1 MEATKR
7 VFKLLNG
14 RFEEVNGNV
23 IETISAKILKQ
34 RSKLDYLVMIYKRLS
49 QTLEELVA
57 LEAQL
62 ARSKQ
67 RHV

>member
-1 MEATKR
+1 M
-7 VFKLLNG
+7 LLNG

-23 IETISAKILKQ
+23 IETISANILKQ
-34 RSKLDYLVMIYKRLS
+34 RSKLDYLAMIYKRLS